1 LNVKRPE
8 APALWLAIAVCAWLL
23 IAAHIAGAFPWSID
37 MFRGQAVQPLSQA
50 PRNMPSGTLSI
61 NGVPPMTREVAS
73 ATLHNPLK
81 PDADVLAAGKDLFE
95 TDCAVCHN
103 TDGRGDG
110 PVGFLLRVPPA
121 DLTRGVALQ
130 RTDGYIYA
138 TIRNGSYVMPGYGDA
153 MSSHERWEVVLYVR
167 SLQQQAGAM
176 RSAQQQ
182 ASAIHPVQ
190 QKVSAK

>member
-8 APALWLAIAVCAWLL
+8 APALWLGLAVCAWLL

-37 MFRGQAVQPLSQA
+37 MFRGEAIQPLSRA
-50 PRNMPSGTLSI
+50 PRNMPSGTLAI
-61 NGVPPMTREVAS
+61 DGVPPMTREVA
-73 ATLHNPLK
+73 AVTLRNPLK
-81 PDADVLAAGKDLFE
+81 PTPEVLAAGKDLFE

-103 TDGRGDG
+103 SDGRGGG
-110 PVGFLLRVPPA
+110 PVGFLLRLPPA
-121 DLTRGVALQ
+121 DLTRGVAAQ

-138 TIRNGSYVMPGYGDA
+138 TIRNGSFVMPGYGDA

-176 RSAQQQ
+176 PAVQQQ
-182 ASAIHPVQ
+182 ASPIRPVQ